1 MNDYGGN
8 AVVDGGDADA
18 ITIADAMARIEE
30 SPP

>member
-8 AVVDGGDADA
+8 AVVDGDADA